1 MYLILKNFFK
11 KVLLLFVAL
20 SSVSFFNL
28 RLFASRDNLKI
39 IVFIAIIFII
49 FVFILYLTKS
59 NKKSLYTN
67 NVILLLIFTFIL
79 SNIMAFILHN
89 QNLLRSFIGSRFLLF
104 YLSFFFLLTFSP
116 SEYLLNRI
124 ILFIAFL
131 YSFVYILQVILFPK
145 EITFIEVSD
154 FGGFL
159 PAFNL
164 PGYVFVVYIF
174 FLYLERLIYRKKK
187 FMDLFIFFY
196 FLGTIIIIQK
206 RTLILSII
214 LTLFVIMFINRREI
228 NFNYKLI
235 IILIIVFIIL
245 FLLSS
250 DILLKTI
257 NEILNTEG
265 TFGVR
270 IESAKFYIKNY
281 INNVTVIFG
290 NGFENEKENFGR
302 EIAQYKRNLGL
313 WPSDIGYLGFIF
325 HFGLISLFVI
335 FFIIY
340 KSLKIS
346 IFFKSMFIECY
357 LIFIIIAGMILS
369 LFEQKSSIFLFC
381 SLLYLLESKKR
392 DYYKEKGIHN

>member
-270 IESAKFYIKNY
+270 IESAKFYMKNY

>member
-1 MYLILKNFFK
+1 VYLILKNFFK

-270 IESAKFYIKNY
+270 IESAKFYMKNY